1 MGIGVGI
8 FLIALGAI
16 LTFAIDFQTS
26 GIDLDVVGVILMIV
40 GLIGIFASFVLF
52 GDNGYYGRSP
62 SGSGGKGRRRSSR
75 TLQRQLVRPIKG
87 LTSRSL
93 LETSVVAMARFTA
106 GSCSVVSSTTITGR
120 PHSPL

>member
-52 GDNGYYGRSP
+52 GDNGYYGRS
-62 SGSGGKGRRRSSR
+62 RRVVYDDGVDPAPRR
-75 TLQRQLVRPIKG
+75 TVRE
-87 LTSRSL
+87 RRVVD
-93 LETSVVAMARFTA
+93 ETY
-106 GSCSVVSSTTITGR
+106 
-120 PHSPL
+120 